1 MALHRDL
8 FNHQECGPKV
18 KTELGIEGD
27 DEILIIED
35 TSPTGS
41 PPFFIPKKEPSNG
54 DQLMQGN
61 SSPNR
66 KSMVHCLPEVKNEPA
81 EDYSEVEFVEVS
93 PADEQRPV
101 HLDSKE
107 EPNNV
112 ELPRSDS
119 WDVAQE
125 DVTAVLQV
133 EHTFT

>member
-1 MALHRDL
+1 MLLLEPLTGLEAFFVERF
-8 FNHQECGPKV
+8 FNGWVFPQ
-18 KTELGIEGD
+18 
-27 DEILIIED
+27 
-35 TSPTGS
+35 
-41 PPFFIPKKEPSNG
+41 
-54 DQLMQGN
+54 
-61 SSPNR
+61 
-66 KSMVHCLPEVKNEPA
+66 VKNEPA

-112 ELPRSDS
+112 ELPRSES